1 MHNHHLL
8 KRKKGATHT
17 GGERGETY
25 AHAHTRLSRSRSTKG
40 TVLLTGGHRG
50 DMTTKFH
57 VKLTAGLDQGPE
69 KDIRE
74 KLVKLEADL

>member
-1 MHNHHLL
+1 
-8 KRKKGATHT
+8 
-17 GGERGETY
+17 
-25 AHAHTRLSRSRSTKG
+25 
-40 TVLLTGGHRG
+40 
-50 DMTTKFH
+50 MTTKFH